1 MTFAVAAA
9 VASGV
14 QAVSSIRQGQFQK
27 AQMNIQAKAAE
38 LEGRQNALNYM
49 KQGLAV
55 LETQRR
61 MNATIIARGASGGID
76 PFSGSPMTVAAY
88 NAFKAG
94 EEYNL
99 GIENAGTAI
108 AGGLAK
114 SQSLKAA
121 GDFAMKQAYLS
132 AAMSIAQGAMMY
144 SKLSVPG
151 AEAGAGSNIGNI
163 GQGQGLGGAGASSG
177 YGFGQAGYGAGYGIS
192 PFGEQAQMLS
202 AQW

>member
-1 MTFAVAAA
+1 MSFAIAAA
-9 VASGV
+9 VASGI

-61 MNATIIARGASGGID
+61 MNAAIIARGASGGID
-76 PFSGSPMTVAAY
+76 PFSGSPMTVDAY

-99 GIENAGTAI
+99 GVENADMASIYVLMKRATVLLLVA
-108 AGGLAK
+108 
-114 SQSLKAA
+114 QSSKTN
-121 GDFAMKQAYLS
+121 
-132 AAMSIAQGAMMY
+132 Y
-144 SKLSVPG
+144 SSSLLTKLSKR
-151 AEAGAGSNIGNI
+151 
-163 GQGQGLGGAGASSG
+163 
-177 YGFGQAGYGAGYGIS
+177 
-192 PFGEQAQMLS
+192 QAQSTKAL
-202 AQW
+202 QVLV